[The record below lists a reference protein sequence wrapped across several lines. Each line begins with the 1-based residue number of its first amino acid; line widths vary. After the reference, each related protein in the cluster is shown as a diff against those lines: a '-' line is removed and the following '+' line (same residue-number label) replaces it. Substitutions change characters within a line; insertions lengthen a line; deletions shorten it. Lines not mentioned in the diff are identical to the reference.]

1 MSEYQPGVCNIGT
14 DERRKRRTL
23 GVASAVAGA
32 GVALFALATGRPET
46 TLFWT
51 FPLWTG
57 AFVGVFQDRMGF
69 CVGFGVMARYDL
81 TGSGGDAG
89 SVSEREAVRRDRRRA
104 LEVLAYALAAAT
116 LTTATLYGVAVVA

>member
-23 GVASAVAGA
+23 GAVSALAAGGAS
-32 GVALFALATGRPET
+32 LFVLATGRPAV
-46 TLFWT
+46 TLLWT
-51 FPLWTG
+51 FPLWVG
-57 AFVGVFQDRMGF
+57 AFVGLFQDRMGF

-89 SVSEREAVRRDRRRA
+89 TVSETEAVRRDRRRA
-104 LEVLAYALAAAT
+104 LEVLGFALLAAA
-116 LTTATLYGVAVVA
+116 LTTASVYGVGIVA